1 MQILQAVQRIA
12 GRTVRKGK
20 CGHHFSRSA
29 STPFERKRIAHPTK
43 LFMCM
48 TEQRCY
54 KYHLDMPETVQVHYS
69 IRLQMQTFKTENVI
83 VAGIYI
89 KIRTSHSWILGQ
101 FSSG

>member
-1 MQILQAVQRIA
+1 
-12 GRTVRKGK
+12 
-20 CGHHFSRSA
+20 
-29 STPFERKRIAHPTK
+29 
-43 LFMCM
+43 M

-101 FSSG
+101 FSSGQIKELHYVFFFLQQGKKLKQQHSPM